1 MKDSNYIDDLANLT
15 RGYLPGDL
23 AAVVRRIASTHC
35 DNAST
40 HCEIGQKNRRLD
52 WSKVL
57 SAVASMPPKQ
67 LQSLDML
74 SGNTFGLGSSDIKS
88 LCWDDFAGYRDI
100 KKKLVQILSV
110 NKTSKIQKSSMPHG
124 ILLHGPSGC
133 GKTYLAKVIAAESR
147 MNFVYVRSTEILSKY
162 FGETEETLRKLFEKA
177 RAASPCVLFFDEF
190 DALAFKRG
198 LNGDQSSSD
207 AGHSLQNRVL
217 STFLNEMDGIVSLDT
232 GSTEGGVLVLAA
244 CNDIDIIDEG
254 LLRPGRFQYHLKLNL
269 PSNDDVYDI
278 MERYLSKMN
287 CSSDVSI
294 TDIVT
299 SFLSKTKSPTAADIG
314 SLCKTAIFVAL
325 HEAIEASADN
335 SGSEM
340 VDKICERHF
349 LNALLD

>member
-1 MKDSNYIDDLANLT
+1 
-15 RGYLPGDL
+15 
-23 AAVVRRIASTHC
+23 
-35 DNAST
+35 
-40 HCEIGQKNRRLD
+40 
-52 WSKVL
+52 
-57 SAVASMPPKQ
+57 
-67 LQSLDML
+67 
-74 SGNTFGLGSSDIKS
+74 
-88 LCWDDFAGYRDI
+88 
-100 KKKLVQILSV
+100 
-110 NKTSKIQKSSMPHG
+110 MPHG

-147 MNFVYVRSTEILSKY
+147 TNFVYVRSTEILSKY

-269 PSNDDVYDI
+269 PTNDDVYDI
-278 MERYLSKMN
+278 LERYLSKMN

-294 TDIVT
+294 TEIVNA
-299 SFLSKTKSPTAADIG
+299 FLTKTESPTAADIG

-335 SGSEM
+335 ANEM
-340 VDKICERHF
+340 VDKICKRHF